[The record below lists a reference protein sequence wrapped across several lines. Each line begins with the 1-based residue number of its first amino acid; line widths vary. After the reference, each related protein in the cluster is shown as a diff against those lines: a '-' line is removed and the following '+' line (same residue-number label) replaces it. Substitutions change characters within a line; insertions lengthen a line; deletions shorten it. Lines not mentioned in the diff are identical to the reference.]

1 LLLLCVLLARCTS
14 YAPLPLDAGRPVIDS
29 LGRVEIDPHAMP
41 TAELRAYRFDPSDG
55 LDMTEVAMLAVA
67 RNPDLRLAR
76 DDLGIARA
84 QAFAAGLLPDPQVGI
99 ESDYPAPG
107 PAGATR
113 AFTYGLSIDMMA
125 ILQRGDN
132 LRAADASAAKTDLG
146 LLWQEW
152 QVIAQARQLF
162 AKAVYLDD
170 VMPLLIRQH
179 ELNAARYQHVAAAF
193 AAREQPADSL
203 GAALIAMQDADK
215 QLADTQRQRVQ
226 VRHDL
231 NALLGVASTIDLPL
245 TGASTAAPVDPHAVE
260 DALHALPR
268 RRPDLLALEAGYTAQ
283 EAKYR
288 GAILGQF
295 PNLTVG
301 FVRTRDTS
309 NVYTSGF
316 QINLSLPIFNRN
328 RGNVEIEQ
336 TTRARMHDEYQ
347 NRLAQA
353 QSDVDRLLADTTVL
367 ERQFAAAQAAL
378 APLDQAARAAQQAY
392 EHHDLAL
399 GAYTD
404 AQAAALG
411 KRIEAATLGESL
423 AEQRIA
429 LQALLGDSVPASR
442 QSDLL
447 YTIQHADS

>member
-1 LLLLCVLLARCTS
+1 MHELRTVAARRGT
-14 YAPLPLDAGRPVIDS
+14 AVIDS
-29 LGRVEIDPHAMP
+29 LGRVEIDPRAMP
-41 TAELRAYRFDPSDG
+41 TAELQAYRFDPSDG
-55 LDMTEVAMLAVA
+55 LDTTEVAMLAVA
-67 RNPDLRLAR
+67 HNPDLRLAR

-132 LRAADASAAKTDLG
+132 LRAADATAAKTDLG

-162 AKAVYLDD
+162 AKAVYLDE
-170 VMPLLIRQH
+170 VMPLFTRQH
-179 ELNAARYQHVAAAF
+179 DLNAARYRRVAAAF
-193 AAREQPADSL
+193 AVHEQQADSL

-231 NALLGVASTIDLPL
+231 NALLGVAPSVDLPL
-245 TGASTAAPVDPHAVE
+245 TASSTPAPVDPHAVE
-260 DALHALPR
+260 DALHELPR
-268 RRPDLLALEAGYTAQ
+268 RRPDLLALEAGYAAQ

-288 GAILGQF
+288 GAILAQF

-316 QINLSLPIFNRN
+316 QVNLSLPIFNRN

-336 TTRARMHDEYQ
+336 TVSVPYAARLLHWRVARGQAITRGMPLLAAGRNRLRPIAMTTIAAILALLPLAFALGQGSAMQQPLAIAIVSGLIVQLPLVLVALPVLLGWILSDRAR
-347 NRLAQA
+347 
-353 QSDVDRLLADTTVL
+353 
-367 ERQFAAAQAAL
+367 
-378 APLDQAARAAQQAY
+378 
-392 EHHDLAL
+392 
-399 GAYTD
+399 
-404 AQAAALG
+404 
-411 KRIEAATLGESL
+411 
-423 AEQRIA
+423 
-429 LQALLGDSVPASR
+429 
-442 QSDLL
+442 
-447 YTIQHADS
+447 